1 MRGRSWRRGIALLA
15 VGSALRAGEAGAE
28 VVELIPTER
37 SAWGATNLFAP
48 ITGFFLGGP
57 GYWYSARRIEVET
70 TPPGAVLDL
79 FYVRGNFQKGYEQ
92 TDAPATIVLPS
103 RVEAGPRDSLTIR
116 ALLDGYRQGEV
127 HVMVR
132 SRQEK
137 VHIELQPLA
146 NQLVAMTHGYFAGRT
161 TLNFVTKESLTF
173 RVQQAADGFTV
184 VLTSTGKAAGSDGT
198 LEGVQSSMLKSV
210 KAQQLG
216 EDLVVRVALTDA
228 ARARKVETRS
238 RQSFDPV
245 RGLYTF
251 SLDVIAPED
260 GATPVQRAQAALR
273 EIQPGAVSGC
283 AQEFDAALHEQ
294 LDPSALARALA
305 PSGGFS
311 DPYLRAALKR
321 LGELSP
327 DGELTLVDGTR
338 FHAAIPIELSAAASQ
353 AAEVKGYLALLREFV
368 ARLEPASDRRESLRG
383 LIAPELGVASFA
395 AVMDAA
401 EQRERSCLARAG

>member
-1 MRGRSWRRGIALLA
+1 
-15 VGSALRAGEAGAE
+15 
-28 VVELIPTER
+28 
-37 SAWGATNLFAP
+37 
-48 ITGFFLGGP
+48 
-57 GYWYSARRIEVET
+57 
-70 TPPGAVLDL
+70 
-79 FYVRGNFQKGYEQ
+79 
-92 TDAPATIVLPS
+92 
-103 RVEAGPRDSLTIR
+103 
-116 ALLDGYRQGEV
+116 
-127 HVMVR
+127 
-132 SRQEK
+132 
-137 VHIELQPLA
+137 
-146 NQLVAMTHGYFAGRT
+146 
-161 TLNFVTKESLTF
+161 
-173 RVQQAADGFTV
+173 
-184 VLTSTGKAAGSDGT
+184 
-198 LEGVQSSMLKSV
+198 MLKSV

-251 SLDVIAPED
+251 SLDLVAPED

-273 EIQPGAVSGC
+273 EIPAGAVTGC
-283 AQEFDAALHEQ
+283 AQEFDASLHEQ

-327 DGELTLVDGTR
+327 DGELTLLDGTR

-353 AAEVKGYLALLREFV
+353 AAEVKGYLVLLREFV

-395 AVMDAA
+395 AVMDKA
-401 EQRERSCLARAG
+401 ELREQTCLARAG

>member
-1 MRGRSWRRGIALLA
+1 MRGRAWRRRIALLA
-15 VGSALRAGEAGAE
+15 VGPALCIRAASAE

-57 GYWYSARRIEVET
+57 GYWYSARRIEVDT

-92 TDAPATIVLPS
+92 AEAPATVVLPS
-103 RVEAGPRDSLTIR
+103 RIEAGPRDSLTIR

-127 HVMVR
+127 HVKVR
-132 SRQEK
+132 SRESK
-137 VHIELQPLA
+137 VHIDLEPLPNA
-146 NQLVAMTHGYFAGRT
+146 LVAMTHGYFAGRT
-161 TLNFVTKESLTF
+161 TLNFVTKEALTF
-173 RVQQAADGFTV
+173 RIQQASDGFTV
-184 VLTSTGKAAGSDGT
+184 VLTSTGKASGAEGT
-198 LEGVQSSMLKSV
+198 LVGVQSSILKSV

-216 EDLVVRVALTDA
+216 EDLLVRVSLTEA
-228 ARARKVETRS
+228 ARARKIETRS
-238 RQSFDPV
+238 RQSFDPI

-251 SLDVIAPED
+251 ALDLVAPED
-260 GATPVQRAQAALR
+260 GTTPVQRAQAALR
-273 EIQPGAVSGC
+273 GIQPGAVSGC
-283 AQEFDAALHEQ
+283 AREFDAALHEQ

-305 PSGGFS
+305 PGGGFA

-338 FHAAIPIELSAAASQ
+338 FRAAIPIELSAAASQ
-353 AAEVKGYLALLREFV
+353 AAEVKGYLVLLREFV
-368 ARLEPASDRRESLRG
+368 SGLELPSDRRESLRG
-383 LIAPELGVASFA
+383 LIAPELGVASFDT
-395 AVMDAA
+395 VMDAA
-401 EQRERSCLARAG
+401 ELREQRCLARAD

>member
-1 MRGRSWRRGIALLA
+1 
-15 VGSALRAGEAGAE
+15 
-28 VVELIPTER
+28 
-37 SAWGATNLFAP
+37 
-48 ITGFFLGGP
+48 
-57 GYWYSARRIEVET
+57 
-70 TPPGAVLDL
+70 
-79 FYVRGNFQKGYEQ
+79 
-92 TDAPATIVLPS
+92 
-103 RVEAGPRDSLTIR
+103 
-116 ALLDGYRQGEV
+116 
-127 HVMVR
+127 MVR

-146 NQLVAMTHGYFAGRT
+146 NQLVAMRHGYFAGRT
-161 TLNFVTKESLTF
+161 TLSFVTKEALTF
-173 RVQQAADGFTV
+173 RVQQAADGFSV

-198 LEGVQSSMLKSV
+198 LEGVQSSILKSV

-216 EDLVVRVALTDA
+216 EDLVVRVALTDE

-245 RGLYTF
+245 RGLHIF

-283 AQEFDAALHEQ
+283 AQAFDAALHEQ

-338 FHAAIPIELSAAASQ
+338 FRAAVPIELSAAASQ
-353 AAEVKGYLALLREFV
+353 AAEVKGYLAMLRELV
-368 ARLEPASDRRESLRG
+368 ARLEPPPDRRESLRG

-395 AVMDAA
+395 AAMDAA
-401 EQRERSCLARAG
+401 EERERSCLARAD